1 MRGGADTKVRV
12 GSAWRRAAV
21 LLSVVATMPG
31 RAEESGSR
39 ALQAPVGSGD
49 VVSVGA
55 SLIVV
60 VAAILL
66 CGWLWSRGQR
76 MRGGAGGVFNVV
88 ASQAL
93 GPRERILVIE
103 IAGRQLVLGMTA
115 SQINTLHVFEEPV
128 VQTQAAG
135 NGWSDSVFAGR
146 LRAALR
152 GGK

>member
-1 MRGGADTKVRV
+1 MRDAAVIK
-12 GSAWRRAAV
+12 RRLERARRSAAV
-21 LLSVVATMPG
+21 LLAAVATMPA
-31 RAEESGSR
+31 RAQDAGEPP
-39 ALQAPVGSGD
+39 LQAPLGSGD
-49 VVSVGA
+49 VFSVGA

-76 MRGGAGGVFNVV
+76 LRGGAGGVFDIV

-115 SQINTLHVFEEPV
+115 SQINTLHVFDEPV
-128 VQTQAAG
+128 VQTEVRG
-135 NGWSDSVFAGR
+135 NGWSDSAFAGR